1 MMRNWNGARINKVD
15 LSFDSSL
22 LTYRSPLRC
31 LLFFLSVIS
40 GPCIKKEKTPVISPL
55 WRKSAL
61 MNSTRLDD
69 CILHLLISPK

>member
-1 MMRNWNGARINKVD
+1 MEPESIIKVD

-22 LTYRSPLRC
+22 FTYRSPLRC
-31 LLFFLSVIS
+31 LLLFLSIIS
-40 GPCIKKEKTPVISPL
+40 GPFIKKEKKTPVTSPL

-61 MNSTRLDD
+61 MNSKRLDD